1 MTRTTIRHWAY
12 AHPTSARYV
21 LALLLILS
29 GLAGFSLGF
38 WVIGTGWYEAGWPL
52 WLSLGALAAL
62 FLFRWKWKGIAPN
75 KRAWRG
81 YHMACVVILALLSVH
96 LGSRFPV
103 KYGPGRTGS
112 EFLPGLHAATAAAAP
127 AVPETGMEQ
136 PSAFQRFLQKTR
148 QRTQNMP
155 PWIRVLLT
163 VLIVAFVVTLAIF
176 TPYFACLLSC
186 KDLAFLAVM
195 VTIIGWLAS
204 PLGAVLWINHLWR
217 RSTWDKE
224 RRRRGKVEN
233 SKGQKATKD

>member
-1 MTRTTIRHWAY
+1 MTLTTIRHWAY
-12 AHPTSARYV
+12 AHPTPARYV
-21 LALLLILS
+21 LALLLTLS

-38 WVIGTGWYEAGWPL
+38 WVIGTGWYEAVWPL

-62 FLFRWKWKGIAPN
+62 FLFRLKWKGVAP
-75 KRAWRG
+75 KQRAWRG
-81 YHMACVVILALLSVH
+81 YHMASVVILALLSVH

-103 KYGPGRTGS
+103 KYGPDWKGNG
-112 EFLPGLHAATAAAAP
+112 FLPQLHATAALAAP
-127 AVPETGMEQ
+127 GAIKAEAEQ

-155 PWIRVLLT
+155 PWIRVLLS

-186 KDLAFLAVM
+186 EDLAFLAVM

-204 PLGAVLWINHLWR
+204 PVGAVFWINHIWR
-217 RSTWDKE
+217 RSTIEKE
-224 RRRRGKVEN
+224 RKRRGKVDN
-233 SKGQKATKD
+233 SKMEKAAKG